1 MKRVKHYQWAIDVAL
16 GFGIAPA
23 VAVAELVDFDTAE
36 LQSVPAGWVT
46 AMTHEGGAQR
56 WQIEHDATSRG
67 GGRVLAQ
74 LSTDRTSQRFPLAI
88 LAAARVADGEIRVRF
103 KPVAGRVDQAAGLVW
118 RYRDENN
125 YYVVRA
131 NSLENNVVSY
141 KVEEGERSALAPI
154 GREGQYGMEHDV
166 PSGVWGTLGVV
177 FRGSRFTVSFDG
189 EELFQVDDSTF
200 ADAGRVGLWTKADS
214 VAHFDDFEL
223 LPARQ

>member
-1 MKRVKHYQWAIDVAL
+1 MKRVKPYQMAIGVAIAL
-16 GFGIAPA
+16 GIAPA
-23 VAVAELVDFDTAE
+23 VAELIDFDTAE
-36 LQSVPAGWVT
+36 LQSAPAGWIT
-46 AMTHEGGAQR
+46 TMTHEGDAPR

-88 LAAARVADGEIRVRF
+88 LAVARVADGEIRVRL

-131 NSLENNVVSY
+131 NALENNVVAY
-141 KVEEGERSALAPI
+141 KVKEGERSALAPI

-166 PSGVWGTLGVV
+166 PSDVWSTLGVV
-177 FRGSRFTVSFDG
+177 FRGSRFTVSFDS
-189 EELFQVDDSTF
+189 EELFQVEDSTF
-200 ADAGRVGLWTKADS
+200 ADAGKVGLWTKADS
-214 VAHFDDFEL
+214 VTYFDDFEV
-223 LPARQ
+223 LPSRQ